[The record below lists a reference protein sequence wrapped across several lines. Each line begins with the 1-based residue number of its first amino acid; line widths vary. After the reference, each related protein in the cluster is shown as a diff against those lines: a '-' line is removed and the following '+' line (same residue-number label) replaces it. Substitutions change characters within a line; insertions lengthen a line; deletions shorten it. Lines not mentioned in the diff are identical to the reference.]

1 MTTDA
6 QAWEE
11 QLIADLRANG
21 GSPSQGPLAGHPIM
35 LMWTTGAKSGER
47 RRSIVTYSTNGDG
60 YVICGTNGGSK
71 DKHPGWLAN
80 IHADRNVTIEV
91 ANQTMAATA
100 AEVTGPER
108 DQLWAEHVAQ
118 LPWFGKYPEQI
129 TERTIPVVRLTVRES
144 AA

>member
-11 QLIADLRANG
+11 QLIADVRANG
-21 GSPSQGPLAGHPIM
+21 GRASQGPLAGHPLL

-47 RRSIVTYSTNGDG
+47 RRSILTYSKDAAG
-60 YVICGTNGGSK
+60 YVIAGTNGGNRA
-71 DKHPGWLAN
+71 KHPSWIAN
-80 IHADRNVTIEV
+80 IRSEPNVTLEV
-91 ANQTMAATA
+91 ANETIAATA
-100 AEVTGPER
+100 TEVTGPER
-108 DQLWAEHVAQ
+108 DRLWAQHVEQ

-129 TERTIPVVRLTVRES
+129 TDRTIPVVRLTPKEP